1 MMRNRIVQTKYYRL
15 CIISV
20 CGFNCGVLAIAI
32 GLAGSAQADPVA
44 EANLAANPPMYPA
57 EATACT
63 AEFLLRPVILSDHH
77 GYVVITGPD
86 GKKLE
91 LRGGPSRFDSSVGL
105 SIPGLVSS
113 GSGEQPPGN
122 PFDCTTSHKL
132 GVVVPYVGKH
142 GRLGTD
148 GSGNAV
154 YSPDGDAATPSFKTV
169 IGKGAQP
176 NTCAMANCMMTVI
189 KAMGQSCKIYTA
201 GTGVLRNSNTL
212 ISLAMSA
219 CGLPDP
225 LPAPMS
231 ATGWG
236 NPWE

>member
-1 MMRNRIVQTKYYRL
+1 MPAYKLHTRFCRL
-15 CIISV
+15 CFMYFRV
-20 CGFNCGVLAIAI
+20 VFCAALEIAI
-32 GLAGSAQADPVA
+32 GLTGFAQAGPVA
-44 EANLAANPPMYPA
+44 EANLAANPPMYPSN
-57 EATACT
+57 ETACT
-63 AEFLLRPVILSDHH
+63 AEFFLKPVLLNDNH
-77 GYVVITGPD
+77 GYVVVTGPD
-86 GKKLE
+86 GNKLE
-91 LRGGPSRFDSSVGL
+91 LRGGPSKFDSSVGL
-105 SIPGLVSS
+105 AIPGLVSS

-122 PFDCTTSHKL
+122 PFNCTTNHKL

-142 GRLGTD
+142 GKLATD
-148 GSGNAV
+148 INGNAV
-154 YSPDGDAATPSFKTV
+154 YSPDGEITSPSFSAS
-169 IGKGAQP
+169 IGKGEQP

-219 CGLPDP
+219 CGVPDP
-225 LPAPMS
+225 LPKMMS

>member
-1 MMRNRIVQTKYYRL
+1 MPTCGLHTKSCRL
-15 CIISV
+15 CV
-20 CGFNCGVLAIAI
+20 VYVRGVYCAVLAIAI
-32 GLAGSAQADPVA
+32 GLAGIARAGPVA
-44 EANLAANPPMYPA
+44 EANLAANPPMYPTD
-57 EATACT
+57 ETACT
-63 AEFLLRPVILSDHH
+63 AEFFLKPVLLNDNH
-77 GYVVITGPD
+77 GYVVVTGPD

-105 SIPGLVSS
+105 AIPGLISL

-122 PFDCTTSHKL
+122 PFNCTTSHKL

-142 GRLGTD
+142 GKLATD
-148 GSGNAV
+148 SSGNAV
-154 YSPDGDAATPSFKTV
+154 YSPDGEITTPSFTSS

-176 NTCAMANCMMTVI
+176 NTCAMANCMMTVV

-225 LPAPMS
+225 LPKPMS

-236 NPWE
+236 NPWD